1 MGGSRAA
8 VFLSFLVLQ
17 PGMLFLTSHL
27 TPHTP
32 PQPTFLFPPLLLIA
46 HTARRSAFPA
56 PAYYHRGGYDTL
68 FCFCFFF
75 FFFFLFLYFPVFIE
89 LVVRSCPLHT
99 VAFTQML
106 LLFCRTYIFIS
117 ILYIRSVVLKG
128 GGGLETQEGG
138 RKEMGER

>member
-75 FFFFLFLYFPVFIE
+75 FLFFSFFSTFLSSLSLLFAHVHCILSLLRKCSFCS
-89 LVVRSCPLHT
+89 VVRTYLY
-99 VAFTQML
+99 
-106 LLFCRTYIFIS
+106 LFYIF
-117 ILYIRSVVLKG
+117 VVSF
-128 GGGLETQEGG
+128 
-138 RKEMGER
+138 